1 MAAHRAGRTVLDIT
15 AVCFL
20 RQRPH
25 GTEVLA
31 VRKRGTG
38 SYMQVGGK
46 IDPGESARGA
56 AVREVGEEL
65 GVLLDPES
73 LELLG
78 EFEAAAAN
86 EPDTIVRSTVFATR
100 APLPDPLVVQAEL
113 ADHRWL
119 PVDGPGTGIRLAPL
133 MVGHI
138 LPALRRL

>member
-1 MAAHRAGRTVLDIT
+1 PPLTLLRRGWAQARTQHADTRRWARAGMRPLRLRAAARQLQRRTLLAEAERHMAAHRAGRTVLDIT

-38 SYMQVGGK
+38 SCRQVGGK

-56 AVREVGEEL
+56 AVREVGGEL

-86 EPDTIVRSTVFATR
+86 
-100 APLPDPLVVQAEL
+100 
-113 ADHRWL
+113 
-119 PVDGPGTGIRLAPL
+119 
-133 MVGHI
+133 
-138 LPALRRL
+138 